1 MSVEMKFALAL
12 LSLLLTAA
20 CSIAEPPIQEIT
32 YDDGQEWR
40 QAIRLNRQRDGHFYV
55 NTLVNGKPIKFMVDT
70 GATLTVLTM
79 KDAQSLGFDFDKEEK
94 TLTLKSAA
102 GEITAKQVKL
112 RNINI
117 GKKEGWDIRA
127 AIVPE
132 GLTISLLGQNYLQ
145 LRKITIDGDQM
156 VLR

>member
-1 MSVEMKFALAL
+1 LKNLTTSFAI
-12 LSLLLTAA
+12 LLTLAA
-20 CSIAEPPIQEIT
+20 CSVQDKPIQEIT

-40 QAIRLNRQRDGHFYV
+40 QAIRLNRQADGHFYV
-55 NTLVNGKPIKFMVDT
+55 DSLVNGKPIKFMVDT

-79 KDAQSLGFDFDKEEK
+79 SDAQALGFDFDAEDKSI
-94 TLTLKSAA
+94 TLKSAA
-102 GEITAKQVKL
+102 GEVSAKLVKL